1 MMLLANQA
9 IQTGQQNLLSVANKK
24 EDESS
29 NQTGLVSGP
38 HKTLKSGQ
46 SVGNKATRSDL
57 DGNRTSSN
65 QVSGKTSN
73 SQVAG
78 KTTTR
83 PDLDGWCPAWATHRN
98 QKQQHLKVQNE
109 NYATE
114 SAANS
119 KYYNQAPK
127 GLAHQTARLFSGQET
142 ISAAAHLAALK
153 ADLLATPVAVPV
165 RQSVPVAAA
174 SAPSFFS
181 MGPEEEVFDIE
192 LEELTNQVK
201 KTVLLTPKQRTP
213 GAQTR
218 PSSEKISK
226 APVRR
231 NSRTVIQRKR
241 SFQCEEVMEYAV
253 DTYIWKLHLQAK
265 YHVDTRM
272 PDYQSCGITG
282 EMRQTLLQ
290 WLANVARHLTFSL
303 ETWCLAVNYLD
314 RFVAVQAV
322 DKECL
327 QLVGLTTLLIAA
339 KIEEQ
344 NPPEILELVELCSS
358 AYTRKNFKHMEVII
372 LSRLDYKLLAPTASF
387 LLSHKVQVMG
397 AKADWPND
405 LSRHMVEM
413 ILSDPDLGFFIPAD
427 IATAIY
433 TVIKRSDSMMLREI
447 TIHCPICAPVYGDIY
462 AREFVVCCYNEISD
476 TLLKIREQV

>member
-1 MMLLANQA
+1 MSPYSMMLFANQA
-9 IQTGQQNLLSVANKK
+9 IQAGQQNLLSVASKK
-24 EDESS
+24 LDKTQYEQELTNNPPNNHKH
-29 NQTGLVSGP
+29 NQAQGAGVARTGQG
-38 HKTLKSGQ
+38 
-46 SVGNKATRSDL
+46 
-57 DGNRTSSN
+57 
-65 QVSGKTSN
+65 
-73 SQVAG
+73 
-78 KTTTR
+78 

-98 QKQQHLKVQNE
+98 QKANVKSKVE
-109 NYATE
+109 TMNYYHYDLDP
-114 SAANS
+114 AA
-119 KYYNQAPK
+119 KYYNPTSLEAV
-127 GLAHQTARLFSGQET
+127 
-142 ISAAAHLAALK
+142 K
-153 ADLLATPVAVPV
+153 ADLLKTPVMVPQ
-165 RQSVPVAAA
+165 RQATLVAAA
-174 SAPSFFS
+174 SAPSFFP

-201 KTVLLTPKQRTP
+201 KTVLLTPKHRTP
-213 GAQTR
+213 GPQR
-218 PSSEKISK
+218 PNSEKIPK
-226 APVRR
+226 APARR
-231 NSRTVIQRKR
+231 NSRCIQSMRKR

-253 DTYIWKLHLQAK
+253 DTYIWKLHLQSK
-265 YHVDTRM
+265 YHVKGRI
-272 PDYQSCGITG
+272 DYRTCGITG

-314 RFVAVQAV
+314 RFLSVQAV

-372 LSRLDYKLLAPTASF
+372 LSRLEYNLLAPTASF

-413 ILSDPDLGFFIPAD
+413 ILSDPEFGFHIPAD
-427 IATAIY
+427 ISSAIY
-433 TVIKRSDSMMLREI
+433 TVIKRSEPMMLREI

-462 AREFVVCCYNEISD
+462 AREFVVCCYNEITD
-476 TLLKIREQV
+476 YLLKLKESEV